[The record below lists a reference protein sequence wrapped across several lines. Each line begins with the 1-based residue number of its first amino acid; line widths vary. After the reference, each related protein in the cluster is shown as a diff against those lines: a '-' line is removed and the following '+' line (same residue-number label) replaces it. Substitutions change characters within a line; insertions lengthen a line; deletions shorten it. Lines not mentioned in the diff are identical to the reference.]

1 MKKTESAKVRV
12 QRFLAKMTGGKSP
25 GWSYAHAPDP
35 RQQAKVEHPMA
46 AIMWSLELA
55 LLSNQ
60 PTLRDAEEMTESLGS
75 WVRRLVPE
83 PISDTTLD
91 TEAQRL
97 DADYLLEQLVLRVR
111 GFHRSKMLEPVGLP
125 SGVVTVDGKN
135 LATLDH
141 DADGTGHARSSD
153 NEKWHLGK
161 AQESTRGQSY
171 FLMPALR
178 ATLSSAEAK
187 PCIYQLPLP
196 VKTGEA
202 TVFAAFLE
210 GLHAAYGRGQ
220 MFDIIDADA
229 GLTSLANANRVV
241 DADYD
246 YVFGLKGNQ
255 AELFCEAQKLLEPM
269 CATAPEAESPWESR
283 NGKRIRRRL
292 WRTAEMAGFEN
303 SVGKWTHLCQTWLVR
318 QQTRMPGGTIEV
330 EDRYFVT
337 SLPWD
342 RLSPQQIL
350 LLVRNHWAV
359 ENDCFNSLDLQW
371 HEDAAPWCTRGTAV
385 WALGVLRLLA
395 YNTAQ
400 VLRRRRLCAKREDGT
415 RLKPMAWRSLF
426 KTIARAIELLVPD
439 IEPSC
444 STS

>member
-1 MKKTESAKVRV
+1 MKKAEPAKVRT
-12 QRFLAKMTGGKSP
+12 QRFLARMAGKSP
-25 GWSYAHAPDP
+25 GWSYANAPDP
-35 RQQAKVEHPMA
+35 RQRAKVEHPMA
-46 AIMWSLELA
+46 AVLWAFELA

-60 PTLRDAEEMTESLGS
+60 PTLRDAEEMTASLGS
-75 WVRRLVPE
+75 WARRLVPG

-97 DADYLLEQLVLRVR
+97 DADYLLEQLVTRVR
-111 GFHRSKMLEPVGLP
+111 GLHRSKMLEPVGQP
-125 SGVVTVDGKN
+125 CGVVTVDGKN

-141 DADGTGHARSSD
+141 DADGTGHARSAD

-161 AQESTRGQSY
+161 KEEATRGQY

-187 PCIYQLPLP
+187 PCIFQLPLP
-196 VKTGEA
+196 AKTGEA
-202 TVFAAFLE
+202 TAFPAFLE
-210 GLHAAYGRGQ
+210 GLNAAYGRGR

-229 GLTSLANANRVV
+229 GLTSLANAAQVI
-241 DADYD
+241 DAGYQ

-255 AELFCEAQKLLEPM
+255 TELFSEAQKLLEPM
-269 CATAPEAESPWESR
+269 CATAPEAQSPWESR
-283 NGKRIRRRL
+283 NGKMIRRSL
-292 WRTAEMAGFEN
+292 WRTAEMAGMEN
-303 SVGKWTHLCQTWLVR
+303 SVGTWTHLRQTWLLR
-318 QQTRMPGGTIEV
+318 QQTRKPGGTIEV

-342 RLSPQQIL
+342 RLSPQQII

-385 WALGVLRLLA
+385 WALSILRLMA
-395 YNTAQ
+395 YNTTQ
-400 VLRRRRLCAKREDGT
+400 ILRRRRLRAKREDGT
-415 RLKPMAWRSLF
+415 WLKPMRWRSLF
-426 KTIARAIELLVPD
+426 RTIASAIELSVPCT
-439 IEPSC
+439 EPVC
-444 STS
+444 STD